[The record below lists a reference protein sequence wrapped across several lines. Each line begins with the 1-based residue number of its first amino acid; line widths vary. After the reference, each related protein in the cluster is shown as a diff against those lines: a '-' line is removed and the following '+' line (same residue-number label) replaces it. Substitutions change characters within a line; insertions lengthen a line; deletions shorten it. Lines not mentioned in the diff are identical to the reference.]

1 MDNRERLACESLY
14 IDLVGISGKRLI
26 TNNKKN
32 RFCYRRSI
40 PQTQNQ
46 PA

>member
-1 MDNRERLACESLY
+1 MNNRERLAYDSLY

-32 RFCYRRSI
+32 RVVCKRLV
-40 PQTQNQ
+40 T
-46 PA
+46 A